1 MKKEQFVVLFVLIA
15 IILVGA
21 PTGLFYYYDN
31 QRVTQLNAMQ
41 SKITWGDNQKEVD
54 VVKAQ
59 VTRKLEEI
67 SNAVE
72 GLSEKNVNS
81 RYQGIIE
88 NRTIKNFSYSKQAA
102 VDKIKEQFLK
112 DAKGRDADLVL
123 LFKNGNVLAANK
135 PELLKLSFRGNTKF
149 LQAIPSQ
156 KMTSELNFTDGFAE
170 FFVPVNDT
178 KQRLVSVLYIKENI
192 SGMTQKVR
200 TDKQSPRGY
209 NFIIDS
215 AGRMLLNT
223 EAGKEGS
230 ENVLSYPDIKA
241 VLNDDAG
248 DEGIKNDVDYNNLKG
263 LLGFKKQKGMDLVA
277 CVFTPNSDYAFMK
290 KKTKQFE
297 SSLTAVF
304 YYVPVYAILA
314 GILFLGIMAVMY
326 ISTVPFKPLGR
337 IVKALTHIDD
347 ESFQEIL
354 PRIRSGDYRKLIDS
368 LVILKGRISAAEEK
382 SQKLSQMS
390 KELEEELS
398 KEASRADAEM
408 SEMRD
413 AIKIAENTKASL
425 EDKLQKIK
433 DEADRDKKDLQKK
446 LENDKI
452 QLEQKLAGMAK
463 EAEQMK
469 AEAKKA
475 AESKMPVDKE
485 NMRADSVL
493 MMNTELKGVLSVI
506 KTYISSVLGG
516 EGKITD
522 AQQQFLGVV
531 INKSAR
537 LERLINDLTELAK
550 LEKGD
555 IKLSRQPVEIN
566 NIIQDIIFAIQ
577 PQADIKKVELKV
589 NFAPTLP
596 TAYGDSGRL
605 SSVLSQLLNQS
616 IKVSPRGGQVA
627 VETKDGGKDVQIR
640 LSDFGMSMP
649 QAKANSLFMNFHG
662 PESIAGPEFVNT
674 GLRFPILKAIVNNM
688 GGDIWIES
696 EIGKGKTFVI
706 SLAKEQGAAAVK
718 PSDAG
723 VESKPA
729 GLKQM
734 SSIKM
739 NQADFLPPQN
749 PGAIKIQKPAAHP
762 EPAAKNEGPLPT
774 VSDLLNFDVPI
785 MDRKIEMPGKDVKI
799 PEALLKKE
807 PAAFTAPA
815 AAPKKSEPVLQLP
828 DELPPLPELEDDKG
842 SDIIK

>member
-1 MKKEQFVVLFVLIA
+1 MKKEQFIA
-15 IILVGA
+15 IFILTAVILVGA
-21 PTGLFYYYDN
+21 PAGLFYYYDN
-31 QRVTQLNAMQ
+31 LRVTQLNAMQ
-41 SKITWGDNQKEVD
+41 SKIIWAENQKEVD

-59 VTRKLEEI
+59 VTRKLDEI
-67 SNAVE
+67 GGAID
-72 GLSEKNVNS
+72 GLSEKGISS
-81 RYQGIIE
+81 RYAAIIE
-88 NRTIKNFSYSKQAA
+88 NRIIKNFSYSKQAA

-112 DAKGRDADLVL
+112 EARTRDAELIL
-123 LFKNGNVLAANK
+123 LFRNGNPLAASK
-135 PELLKLSFRGNTKF
+135 PDLMKLSFKGNTKF
-149 LQAIPSQ
+149 LQAMPSQ
-156 KMTSELNFTDGFAE
+156 KMTSDVSFPDGSAE
-170 FFVPVNDT
+170 FFVPINDI

-192 SGMTQKVR
+192 SGLTQKVR

-223 EAGKEGS
+223 EAAKEGN
-230 ENVLSYPDIKA
+230 EKILSYPDIKA
-241 VLNDDAG
+241 VLDDEAE
-248 DEGIKNDVDYNNLKG
+248 DSGIKEASYNNLKG
-263 LLGFKKQKGMDLVA
+263 LLGYKKLKAMDLVA
-277 CVFTPNSDYAFMK
+277 CVFTPYTDYSFMK
-290 KKTKQFE
+290 KKTKPFD
-297 SSLTAVF
+297 SSLEAVF
-304 YYVPVYAILA
+304 YYVPVWAILA
-314 GILFLGIMAVMY
+314 GILILGIMVVFY
-326 ISTVPFKPLGR
+326 ISAMPFKPLGR
-337 IVKALTHIDD
+337 VVKALTHIDD

-354 PRIRSGDYRKLIDS
+354 PKIKSGDYRKLIDS

-425 EDKLQKIK
+425 EDKLMKIK
-433 DEADRDKKDLQKK
+433 DESDRDKKDLQKK
-446 LENDKI
+446 LEGDKA
-452 QLEQKLAGMAK
+452 QLEQKLAGLSK
-463 EAEQMK
+463 ESDQLK
-469 AEAKKA
+469 QDSKKA
-475 AESKMPVDKE
+475 QGSKVPLEKE
-485 NMRADSVL
+485 NMRSDSVL

-550 LEKGD
+550 LDKGD
-555 IKLSRQPVEIN
+555 IKLARQPVEIN

-577 PQADIKKVELKV
+577 PQADIKKVEMKV

-596 TAYGDSGRL
+596 TAFGDAGRL

-616 IKVSPRGGQVA
+616 IKVSPRGGQVV
-627 VETKDGGKDVQIR
+627 VETKDAGREVQIR

-649 QAKANSLFMNFHG
+649 QVKANSLFVNFHG

-688 GGDIWIES
+688 GGEIWIES

-706 SLAKEQGAAAVK
+706 SLSKEQGASVVR
-718 PSDAG
+718 PSDTAADAR
-723 VESKPA
+723 PA
-729 GLKQM
+729 G
-734 SSIKM
+734 IKPM
-739 NQADFLPPQN
+739 ASMKVSAVDTGSGQAQN
-749 PGAIKIQKPAAHP
+749 SGGIKIQRNMPSA
-762 EPAAKNEGPLPT
+762 EPYARNEGPLPT
-774 VSDLLNFDVPI
+774 VSELLNFDVPI
-785 MDRKIEMPGKDVKI
+785 MERKIEMPGRDVKV
-799 PEALLKKE
+799 PDSLLKKE
-807 PAAFTAPA
+807 TAP
-815 AAPKKSEPVLQLP
+815 AAPKKSEPILQLP